1 MKTRKI
7 HKDDTVIVLAGKDK
21 GKTGKVKK
29 IFKNKDLLLVE
40 NVNMVKRH
48 VKPNPYKNEQGGIV
62 DKEAPLH
69 VSNVQ
74 LICESCTKP
83 TRVGYKIADGG
94 KKVRYCKKCNEVMS

>member
-7 HKDDTVIVLAGKDK
+7 HKEDTVIVLAGKDK
-21 GKTGKVKK
+21 GKTG
-29 IFKNKDLLLVE
+29 KDLLLVE

-62 DKEAPLH
+62 DQEAPLH

-74 LICESCTKP
+74 LVCDACTKP
-83 TRVGYKIADGG
+83 TRVGYQIAESG